1 MKKKILLTISIL
13 IGVLVVTYMFLPN
26 KVDVLGYH
34 NIINYDDE
42 SNDMSIFV
50 DKFDKEMKYIK
61 DMGFKSLTLDE
72 MNDYMNGKLKVGK
85 ISVIITF
92 YD

>member
-26 KVDVLGYH
+26 KVAVLGYH

-85 ISVIITF
+85 KV
-92 YD
+92 Y